1 MTVFESYHR
10 QIAIQ
15 AASLSILP
23 GWYPFFAKSIY
34 QRSQI
39 LESKSPGDLS
49 HSNFFKNKCN
59 YYRGFTANLS
69 MQPLYPLTEWMLG
82 VLLNKIKQVNQ
93 RDPNIVERVGAGF
106 ITGAATVALA
116 NPYDVIVIASQ
127 KYGQT
132 PYSAFKKV
140 LKCSGARGL
149 YTGALPMA
157 VRNGTF
163 VSSLLVATP
172 VLQKKID
179 QHISGTG
186 KVHDVAIMIL
196 ASTIPASMYIC
207 VAIPLDF
214 MAIMRQSDPLGKI
227 HTSAFQAIKAAY
239 HKHGRAAFKAGLGN
253 RLLACTIEMA
263 GFNLFKNFYL
273 EKLQA

>member
-1 MTVFESYHR
+1 MTVSESYHS
-10 QIAIQ
+10 QIATQ

-69 MQPLYPLTEWMLG
+69 MQPLYPLTDWMLG
-82 VLLNKIKQVNQ
+82 TLLNKIKQANQ
-93 RDPNIVERVGAGF
+93 RDPNIVERLGAGF
-106 ITGAATVALA
+106 ITGATTVALA
-116 NPYDVIVIASQ
+116 NPYEVTVIASQ
-127 KYGQT
+127 KYRET

-140 LKCSGARGL
+140 LKYSGVKGF
-149 YTGALPMA
+149 YTGSLPMA

-163 VSSLLVATP
+163 LSGLLVTTP
-172 VLQKKID
+172 ALQEKIN
-179 QHISGTG
+179 QHIPGVG
-186 KVHDVAIMIL
+186 KAHDIATMVL

-214 MAIMRQSDPLGKI
+214 MAIMRQSDPSGKI
-227 HTSAFQAIKAAY
+227 HISAFQAIKAAY
-239 HKHGRAAFKAGLGN
+239 HKHGKAAFRAGLGN

-273 EKLQA
+273 DKL